1 MTNYETLDD
10 LSQINDENKRHG
22 VAGTLCILYLL
33 LWLTLIS
40 WQLFDVWIGQHSLA
54 RLIRYEL
61 EPLDTAVFR
70 LVFFTVLGGALGGV
84 INGLRSILEWYPVF
98 DRVYAWKYIVA
109 PWLGAALA
117 LIAYTLLNSGV
128 SILGGGNIADANA
141 AQILTMFSTGFLAGY
156 GAQDVFTWLDSQVSR
171 LFDPDKVKSEIAA
184 AVAKDIS
191 KESETVRKETDENA
205 NYEADRIL
213 ALNSGGTVA
222 VATLA
227 NSNPHLDELS
237 GSH

>member
-1 MTNYETLDD
+1 MTNYEKLED
-10 LSQINDENKRHG
+10 LIQINNENKRHG

-33 LWLTLIS
+33 LWLILIS

-84 INGLRSILEWYPVF
+84 INGIRSILEWYPVF

-156 GAQDVFTWLDSQVSR
+156 GAQDVFTWLDSKVSR
-171 LFDPDKVKSEIAA
+171 LFDPHKAQTEIAA
-184 AVAKDIS
+184 AVVKDIS
-191 KESETVRKETDENA
+191 KETEAVRNEADENA
-205 NYEADRIL
+205 NYEADKIL
-213 ALNSGGTVA
+213 ALNNLSA
-222 VATLA
+222 VVTPIA
-227 NSNPHLDELS
+227 NNTPHLEELS